1 MIDADSVQELR
12 VGANAAMKRGDLA
25 GARALLLAALLHASA
40 REEEYVAAAK
50 ELREVFVQARDYRA
64 ALTVD
69 WYAGT
74 ERTQRALLDRV
85 PSIDRARTLIAW
97 AERDAVAAEH
107 GVRAQRLYAQAAE
120 EYESAGLVARAAI
133 ARERGGEFLRAR
145 ALWARLAQSLTAAD
159 GDRYAAGLA
168 QLNLARMARRTEEPL
183 AARQAAVAAAHL
195 LEQAADRYET
205 LGQRERA
212 FDCYQVLIVIGRD
225 GGELEHVL
233 LGYVNAIRI
242 LREDNLRH
250 SALQSYEEAIA
261 VAEKERELSAAATFA
276 GELAAYAERE
286 GFVTVA
292 NWGTLEQAR
301 LWQAAATQAAQRGAS
316 PQIAENALLAAV
328 VAYAEAG
335 QFSAVGEAYRA
346 LAELPLEQARRS
358 HYARA
363 SERYRGVAN
372 EKLDAAPLPARLRQ
386 DAGFPE
392 VWFADL
398 VEWEQRGRASEA
410 CADLQ
415 LEFGA
420 SSDLTR
426 RRAMVARLTALAL
439 ERAQRSD
446 RSEAVDAARVTTL
459 SCTLAEQ
466 LGSLELYALLAP
478 LERLFDRPEPAVRR
492 AVVDA
497 LGRFLY
503 KRTLITLRRAL
514 DDPEPTVV
522 ERAAH
527 ALEALSFPHAYE
539 PLVRIFRESTTVNV
553 RVSALRALA
562 KIDTSEAAS
571 LLLGVL
577 EYGGAGERAAV
588 VDALRR
594 GRGAHF
600 PELARRSLETMSGP
614 SRAAVREV
622 LQARGLAE

>member
-1 MIDADSVQELR
+1 MSDVDSVQELR
-12 VGANAAMKRGDLA
+12 ARASAAMKRGDLA
-25 GARALLLAALLHASA
+25 GARAPLLQALVHTSA
-40 REEEYVAAAK
+40 REEEYLATAK
-50 ELREVFVQARDYRA
+50 ELREVFIHARDYRA

-74 ERTQRALLDRV
+74 ERTQRALFDRV
-85 PSIDRARTLIAW
+85 GSIDRARTLVAW
-97 AERDAVAAEH
+97 ADRDAVAAER
-107 GVRAQRLYAQAAE
+107 GARAQRLYAQAAE

-159 GDRYAAGLA
+159 DDRYAAGLA
-168 QLNLARMARRTEEPL
+168 QLNLARMARRTDEPA

-212 FDCYQVLIVIGRD
+212 FDCYQVLIVLGRD

-242 LREDNLRH
+242 LRDDNLRH
-250 SALQSYEEAIA
+250 NALQSYEEAIS
-261 VAEKERELSAAATFA
+261 VAEKQREISAAATFA
-276 GELAAYAERE
+276 GEHAAYARRE
-286 GFVTVA
+286 GFVAAA

-301 LWQAAATQAAQRGAS
+301 LWQAAATQAARRGA
-316 PQIAENALLAAV
+316 PTQIAENALLAAV
-328 VAYAEAG
+328 VAYAEVG
-335 QFSAVGEAYRA
+335 QFSAVGEVYRA
-346 LAELPLEQARRS
+346 LADLPLEQARRS

-372 EKLDAAPLPARLRQ
+372 EKLDAAPLPAQLRQ
-386 DAGFPE
+386 DTGFPE
-392 VWFADL
+392 VWFVDL

-415 LEFGA
+415 LELGA

-439 ERAQRSD
+439 EQAQRSD
-446 RSEAVDAARVTTL
+446 RGEAVDASRVMAL

-478 LERLFDRPEPAVRR
+478 LERLFERPEPAVRR

-497 LGRFLY
+497 LGRFLF

-514 DDPEPTVV
+514 DDPDPTVAK
-522 ERAAH
+522 RACH
-527 ALEALSFPHAYE
+527 ALEALSFPHACE
-539 PLVRIFRESTTVNV
+539 PLVRIFRESARASV

-562 KIDTSEAAS
+562 KIDTSEAAT

-577 EYGGAGERAAV
+577 EHGGADERAAAV
-588 VDALRR
+588 EALRR

-600 PELARRSLETMSGP
+600 PELARRALETMSGP
-614 SRAAVREV
+614 SQAAVREV
-622 LQARGLAE
+622 LRARGFAE